1 MFSEQEL
8 LDCTYE
14 TMYPGYD
21 GCGGGWYY
29 DSFNYVKESA
39 RLAREANYP
48 YRAADGDCKMGS
60 VPNDLGTARLT
71 SYVQVCFID
80 VLVESYLLTKLHI
93 SI

>member
-80 VLVESYLLTKLHI
+80 VLV
-93 SI
+93 